1 MIKKAL
7 RNFLAKRTIGSKL
20 RNYSMNTFSSY
31 DLFKK
36 IRTDAE
42 AKRDLENRPHE
53 VTYFHKVDDPYSHLT
68 IQYIDKIKS
77 SYDVVLKPLLVGD
90 ENPETIHEPNL
101 YNAYCLEDA
110 KRIAPYY
117 GIEFQPI
124 SYPKKELVD
133 LSNAILTSVENDKF
147 IEISQEVSNALWLSL
162 IHI

>member
-1 MIKKAL
+1 MIKKVL

-31 DLFKK
+31 YLFKK

-68 IQYIDKIKS
+68 IQYIEKIKA
-77 SYDVVLKPLLVGD
+77 SYDVVLNPILVGA

-110 KRIAPYY
+110 KRIAPFY
-117 GIEFQPI
+117 GIDFQPI
-124 SYPKKELVD
+124 SYPQKELVD
-133 LSNAILTSVENDKF
+133 LS
-147 IEISQEVSNALWLSL
+147 LSL

>member
-1 MIKKAL
+1 MIKKAI

-36 IRTDAE
+36 IRIDAE

-68 IQYIDKIKS
+68 IQYIDKIKTS
-77 SYDVVLKPLLVGD
+77 FGVVLKPILVGD

-101 YNAYCLEDA
+101 Y
-110 KRIAPYY
+110 
-117 GIEFQPI
+117 
-124 SYPKKELVD
+124 
-133 LSNAILTSVENDKF
+133 
-147 IEISQEVSNALWLSL
+147 LSL